1 MSLPDLAG
9 VRHSICQHLLTELNG
24 QIALDRIAYENRVF
38 ATPTLYE
45 PLTNLPTLWIRET
58 FFVISEDNRAL
69 QLHEARGR
77 TLFEVFY
84 PVGKGTERPEAVRQ
98 LIAEAF
104 EKKYGLT
111 NIEGLAVHLDKVVR
125 GDSRATDELWY
136 AAPISIYWRTYSVAT
151 ANRTT

>member
-1 MSLPDLAG
+1 MSLPDLSK
-9 VRHSICQHLLTELNG
+9 VRHSICKHCIDELEG
-24 QIALDRIAYENRVF
+24 DVDEARIAHENREF
-38 ATPTLYE
+38 SPPPLYDA
-45 PLTNLPTLWIRET
+45 LSKLPNLWIRET

-111 NIEGLAVHLDKVVR
+111 NTDGIAVHLDKVVR
-125 GDSRATDELWY
+125 GDARAADELWY
-136 AAPISIYWRTYSVAT
+136 AVPISIYWRTFSVAT